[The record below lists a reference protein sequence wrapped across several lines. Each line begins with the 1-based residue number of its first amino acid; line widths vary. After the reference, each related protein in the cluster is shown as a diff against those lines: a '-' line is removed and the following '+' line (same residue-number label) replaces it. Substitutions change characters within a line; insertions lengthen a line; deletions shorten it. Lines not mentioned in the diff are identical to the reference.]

1 MPIMEFGTLGNPNID
16 NSTQSQRTHWCNM
29 KLCSKSACHEEKMKK
44 MREENIVDVQDK
56 NIHFSKRTM
65 REEVF
70 EKIFYSVN
78 SESLLQAQQLVV
90 VTTSYGVPPHYSL
103 EWINLQPWPVF
114 VSTKESGFAFASE
127 PWGNVGQEIASYVR
141 FILMFWDHL
150 PEYVAFVHG
159 HEKTWHQEGY
169 RMSYMLRHV
178 CLKKFQYASLNA
190 FENDAWRLKKGS
202 RSYFNIIRKY
212 WKLVQPYL
220 GTMPKTGFKEKCCAQ
235 FLVSRER
242 IKERPRAL
250 YEMILKQMTDP
261 SKNYRR
267 ASHGKN
273 TGWDLIH
280 FWEAIWHY
288 IFGEK
293 ALVNT
298 KRKYGFGIDMN
309 IESGRPLSKLP
320 ERTLKL
326 VIACQRD
333 KGVS

>member
-1 MPIMEFGTLGNPNID
+1 MLEFGNLGRRLNNKID
-16 NSTQSQRTHWCNM
+16 NVTRSELNRWCTM
-29 KLCSKSACHEEKMKK
+29 KLCSKSACMEEILK
-44 MREENIVDVQDK
+44 MRQEIIDMQDK
-56 NIHFSKRTM
+56 AISFSRQTM

-70 EKIFYSVN
+70 ENIFHAVN
-78 SESLLQAQQLVV
+78 SKSLLEAQQLVV
-90 VTTSYGVPPHYSL
+90 VTTSFGIPPRYPL

-114 VSTKESGFAFASE
+114 ISTKEEGFGFASE

-150 PEYVAFVHG
+150 PEYIAFVHG

-178 CLKKFQYASLNA
+178 CLKKFHYASLNA
-190 FENDAWRLKKGS
+190 FENDAWRPRKGS
-202 RSYFNIIRKY
+202 RSYFNIIRRY
-212 WKLVQPYL
+212 WKLVEPYL

-235 FLVSRER
+235 FVVSRGR

-261 SKNYRR
+261 TKNYHR

-293 ALVNT
+293 AVVNT
-298 KRKYGFGIDMN
+298 KRKYGFGIDTN
-309 IESGRPLSKLP
+309 IENGRPLSKLP
-320 ERTLKL
+320 ERTLKS
-326 VIACQRD
+326 VIACQSD
-333 KGVS
+333 KGM